1 MAFKS
6 TASNKT
12 EIVVIMRTEE
22 KKILTRLNK
31 KKTYTC
37 HLFLNSHQAAQE
49 VPNSTLSLLYPT
61 LFHLFIYLFI

>member
-22 KKILTRLNK
+22 KKKQKNTDQIKQKENI
-31 KKTYTC
+31 YMS
-37 HLFLNSHQAAQE
+37 FVSE
-49 VPNSTLSLLYPT
+49 FSSGSTGGT
-61 LFHLFIYLFI
+61 E